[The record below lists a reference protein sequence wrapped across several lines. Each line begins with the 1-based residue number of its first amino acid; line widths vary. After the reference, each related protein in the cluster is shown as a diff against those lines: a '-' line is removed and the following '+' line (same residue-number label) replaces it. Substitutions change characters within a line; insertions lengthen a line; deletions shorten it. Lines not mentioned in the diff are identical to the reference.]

1 MVSLARL
8 SPSVMEAF
16 LTALNGLL
24 VLQPKVFKDDRGFF
38 LESYNEKL
46 LQALGIRQH
55 FVQDNH
61 S

>member
-1 MVSLARL
+1 MISLARL

-46 LQALGIRQH
+46 LRALGIR
-55 FVQDNH
+55 
-61 S
+61 

>member
-55 FVQDNH
+55 LVQDNH